1 MKQRVINFGPGP
13 SMLPL
18 EVLNKAQTELLNF
31 RDTGMSIVGISHRSK
46 EYLTVIEEAE
56 NDLRRLMNIPDNYR
70 VLFLQ
75 GGASTQFAAIPLNLM
90 KNMKADYIV
99 SGSFASKAAKEAM
112 KYGEVR
118 IVGNSKDKNYSY
130 IPKNCQFS
138 DDSDYLHITYNNTIY
153 GTQYNE
159 VPKTDLTVVADVS
172 SCVLGREIDVTK
184 FGMLYAGA
192 QKNMGIAGLTVV
204 IIREDLISEPLAIT
218 PTMLSYKV
226 ASENGSMYNTPPCFA
241 IYMAGLVFKYLL
253 EKGGVEKQEEIN
265 IKKAKLLYDYLDN
278 SKFFTP
284 TANKDDRSI
293 MNVTFVS
300 GNEKLDKRLVDEAL
314 KEGLVSIKGHRSVG
328 GMRVS
333 LYNAVTYEDTVK
345 LVDFLK
351 RFEET
356 YED

>member
-31 RDTGMSIVGISHRSK
+31 RDTGMSIVEISHRSK

-356 YED
+356 YEG